1 MKTLLLLPLLTGAV
15 LLRYYPAPAPA
26 KPTYRL
32 LQTTPI
38 GGEGGWDY
46 LAVDAP
52 AQRLYL
58 SHATQVDVLD
68 LRTSRLVGTIPNTP
82 GVHGIAP
89 VPQLGRGYITN
100 GRSNSVLVFDLKTL
114 QPLATLPT
122 GPKPDD
128 VLYDDFSGRVFVFNN
143 GGTTATVLDAATNTV
158 AGTVELGGAPE
169 AAVTDGKGQIFVNLE
184 DKSEVV
190 GFDAKT
196 LAVRHR
202 WSVAPGEE
210 PTGLALDRQ
219 HHRLFS
225 TCHNQ
230 LAVVLNAETGAI
242 VARLPIGRGVDGAVF
257 DEATQAAVCSN
268 GEGTLTVLHEDGP
281 DHFHAETIPSARG
294 ARTITLDPTT
304 HRLYL
309 PTAELGPAPAPTAA
323 APHPRPPIVPGTF
336 HVLTFGR

>member
-1 MKTLLLLPLLTGAV
+1 MKILLLLPLLSGAA
-15 LLRYYPAPAPA
+15 LLANQRTPPVA
-26 KPTYRL
+26 PTYRL
-32 LQTTPI
+32 LQTTPV

-46 LAVDAP
+46 LAVDAA

-58 SHATQVDVLD
+58 SHGTQVEVLD
-68 LRTSRLVGTIPNTP
+68 LRTQQQVGTIANTP

-89 VPQLGRGYITN
+89 VPALGRGYITN
-100 GRSNSVLVFDLKTL
+100 GRTNTVLVFDLKTL
-114 QPLATLPT
+114 QPITTLPT
-122 GPKPDD
+122 GIKPDD
-128 VLYDDFSGRVFVFNN
+128 VLYDRASGRVFIFNN
-143 GGTTATVLDAATNTV
+143 GATTATVLDAATNTV
-158 AGTVELGGAPE
+158 VGTVELGGAPE
-169 AAVTDGKGQIFVNLE
+169 AAVADGKGQIFVNLE

-210 PTGLALDRQ
+210 PTGLALDPV

-225 TCHNQ
+225 MCGNQ
-230 LAVVLNAETGAI
+230 LAVVLNAETGAV
-242 VARLPIGRGVDGAVF
+242 VAKLPIGQGVDGAVF
-257 DEATQAAVCSN
+257 DETTQAAVASN
-268 GEGTLTVLHEDGP
+268 GEGTLTVLHEDSP
-281 DHFHAETIPSARG
+281 NRFHAETIPSARG

-309 PTAELGPAPAPTAA
+309 PTAELGAAPAPTAA
-323 APHPRPPIVPGTF
+323 APHPRPRIVPGTF